1 MAADIA
7 LRAKLIRTDI
17 GMDSASAMSKL
28 LGMSPNAWKA
38 IEDGRNLPSSET
50 LLKLVDRGYDATW
63 LLAGRGSMR
72 LGVAGP
78 GVRLKESP

>member
-1 MAADIA
+1 MPTIPWN
-7 LRAKLIRTDI
+7 TH
-17 GMDSASAMSKL
+17 
-28 LGMSPNAWKA
+28 PNAWKA

-72 LGVAGP
+72 LDVAGP
-78 GVRLKESP
+78 ASG

>member
-28 LGMSPNAWKA
+28 LGMSPNVRIPRMMGIDSTRSWAW
-38 IEDGRNLPSSET
+38 IPRH
-50 LLKLVDRGYDATW
+50 RGHRFHAS
-63 LLAGRGSMR
+63 GS
-72 LGVAGP
+72 
-78 GVRLKESP
+78 